1 MPIMTV
7 DKIEETFKDLQLI
20 FCRKVKFID
29 MNIMKGKRPRD
40 WALRIDAESDLAD
53 LESLKP
59 QEIKLMKFCQGL
71 KSDDILCEKLTEMD
85 PRGR

>member
-29 MNIMKGKRPRD
+29 MKPMNGEIPLD
-40 WALRIDAESDLAD
+40 WAMRIDAEAELAVH
-53 LESLKP
+53 ETS
-59 QEIKLMKFCQGL
+59 
-71 KSDDILCEKLTEMD
+71 
-85 PRGR
+85 RN